1 MLKRIIPLLALALLF
16 GGAQAQELYTE
27 MPYHL
32 RVVQTTQEQET
43 DEGVVLRRTY
53 PETKNAEVNVRMRG
67 LVAAMAENALAA
79 AGQEER
85 GEGTIIDAGA
95 VITRTGTSWM
105 SFLTLCE
112 TVQDKRQTAIL
123 HEARVYDV
131 ETGEQI
137 RMEDVFPAG
146 SEAWTL
152 MAGEI
157 RRQLSAAFPGEKPD
171 GAALDALCA
180 PEQLAEADFTLGAV
194 RMTLSFRAD
203 AVYPGKHTLLH
214 VHLYYPQIRE
224 MMTPR
229 AQAQTDNSR
238 FPMAALTYD
247 DGPARGHTRTVLD
260 ELRKY
265 GAQATFFVIG
275 DQMQKN
281 LDILARQQ
289 DSAYSIQSH
298 TYTHSYPG
306 QLDRDEAFSEK
317 ARLAQELAAITGMQP
332 TMMRAPGGME
342 ERYIEWEIG
351 YPLMHWSLASG
362 DSGSDKVDSI
372 AQKVIGAVDDGEVVL
387 MHDLNPYAR
396 QYSAR
401 ILKNLTDR
409 GFLLVTLEEL
419 YARAGMALDHETVY
433 YSPSRAEKK

>member
-1 MLKRIIPLLALALLF
+1 MLQRIIPLLALMLLF
-16 GGAQAQELYTE
+16 GGAQAQELYNE

-32 RVVQTTQEQET
+32 RVIQETQEKET
-43 DEGVVLRRTY
+43 KEGALLRRTY
-53 PETKNAEVNVRMRG
+53 PETKNAEVNAQMRE
-67 LVAAMAENALAA
+67 LVDAMADDALAA
-79 AGQEER
+79 IPKEER
-85 GEGTIIDAGA
+85 SEGTTIDAGA

-112 TVQDKRQTAIL
+112 TVQDKAQTAVR
-123 HEARVYDV
+123 HAARVYDI

-137 RMEDVFPAG
+137 SLEDVFPAESG
-146 SEAWTL
+146 AWAL
-152 MAGEI
+152 MEGEI
-157 RRQLSAAFPGEKPD
+157 RRQLSAAFPGETID
-171 GAALDALCA
+171 EAALDALCTKEA
-180 PEQLAEADFTLGAV
+180 LTQADFTLGAV
-194 RMTLSFRAD
+194 RMTLSYRAD

-214 VHLYYPQIRE
+214 VHLYYPEIRA

-265 GAQATFFVIG
+265 SAQATFFIIG

-317 ARLAQELAAITGMQP
+317 VRLAQELAAITGMEP

-342 ERYIEWEIG
+342 ERYIEWGIG

-372 AQKVIGAVDDGEVVL
+372 ARKVIGAAGDGDVVL

-401 ILKNLTDR
+401 ILKSLTDR

-419 YARAGMALDHETVY
+419 YAREGIVLEHETVY
-433 YSPSRAEKK
+433 FSPSHIAGN